1 MIDILHPAHVHFFR
15 YFITAMEADGHLVL
29 VTTRSKDNTLD
40 LLDQLHNP
48 SVKISDART
57 GIFGMGRELIGRTRA
72 FVKLGRS
79 FKPDVLM
86 GEHGTTIAIAGKILR
101 VPSLVYWD
109 TEVAKLVNSIT
120 YPLATVVYTPTS
132 YTGKVHGQQEKYKGY
147 QKLAYL
153 HPKWFRAD
161 PTVLAKYEMSD
172 GFVLVRFVSF
182 KYNHDKGCV
191 GIVDKIKFVR
201 ELAKHRKVY
210 VSCEGGVPSELSKYE
225 LKIDFKD
232 IFDVMA
238 FAGLYVG
245 ESPTMATEAAL
256 LGVPSVYVSNSP
268 RGYIS
273 ELASK
278 YGMVVWAKTESEGL
292 QESLAILKDTSSL
305 SLWTSRREKMLSEM
319 IDVTSWMIE
328 TVKGRGWGRRN
339 KIKKKL
345 SSCDKI

>member
-1 MIDILHPAHVHFFR
+1 MKIMIDILHPAHVHFFR
-15 YFITAMEADGHLVL
+15 YFISEMEREGHAVL
-29 VTTRSKDNTLD
+29 VTTRSKDITLE
-40 LLDQLHNP
+40 LLDQLKIKYI
-48 SVKISDART
+48 KISEART
-57 GIFGMGRELIGRTRA
+57 GLFGMGSELVGRTRA
-72 FVKLGRS
+72 FVRLARS
-79 FKPDVLM
+79 FKPDVLL
-86 GEHGTTIAIAGKILR
+86 GEHGTTIAIAGRWLG

-132 YTGKVHGQQEKYKGY
+132 YVGRVRGRHEMYNGY
-147 QKLAYL
+147 QKLAYS
-153 HPKWFRAD
+153 HPHWFTPD
-161 PTVLAKYEMSD
+161 KSVLKKYGLVE

-191 GIVDKIKFVR
+191 GVVDKVKFVQ
-201 ELAKHRKVY
+201 ELAKYRKVY
-210 VSCEGGVPSELSKYE
+210 VSCEGGVPPELAAYS
-225 LKIDFKD
+225 LKIEYKD

-278 YGMVVWAKTESEGL
+278 YELVVWAKTEFEGL
-292 QESLAILKDTSSL
+292 HESLAILKDKSSE
-305 SLWTSRREKMLSEM
+305 SLWSLRREKLLSSM
-319 IDVTSWMIE
+319 IDVTSWMIS
-328 TVKGRGWGRRN
+328 TVTGREWEKKEKKQ
-339 KIKKKL
+339 KI
-345 SSCDKI
+345 